1 LGLIEM
7 PANSVELIKDRLD
20 IVDIIGERV
29 TLKKT
34 GRSFKGLCP
43 FHQEKSPSFVV
54 FPESQHFHCFGCGKS
69 GDLFTFYEL
78 SEKVEFR
85 EALAE
90 LAQRAGVELES
101 FRTAAPVEADP
112 SVAQS
117 RDLNELAAQLF
128 SYVLLNS
135 PSASAARDY
144 LAGRGLD
151 AATIAQFRLG
161 FAPDSWD
168 YLLKQFSA
176 RGIDPRAM
184 QEAGLLQE
192 RENGGYYD
200 RFRNRLIFPI
210 RDRDGSVVGFG
221 ARAMGDDQPK
231 YLNSAQ
237 SAVFDKSR
245 ILYGLDLARE
255 SIRDEDRVVIVEGY
269 MDVIAAHQFGHKN
282 VVATMGT
289 AVTESQIELIK
300 RMTKRIVLALDA
312 DAAGQM
318 AALRTIE
325 SIHTGLDQTE
335 EFVPDPRTAFRIAR
349 RIDTEI
355 TVAEMPIGKDPDE
368 LIRTS
373 PELWNGVIDSA
384 RPYAEFLIV
393 KVAEGV
399 DLGDP
404 AAKRHAVDRLAPVLQ
419 LVPDELTRSHYA
431 QLVARRLD
439 LPFREV
445 QARLQRN
452 LESNRQRPARSA
464 PQVDRT
470 PSLQIE
476 DHLLALLLKHRALV
490 FDLMSEVPP
499 DDVMDARNRVLLS
512 IMRDP
517 ARPDEEFG
525 LTFVDE
531 LDPVLAEHARALLG
545 SIQNRPSQLPGEV
558 REEVLQTLMRLE
570 RERYELLSAHLRSEI
585 SAAESTRDSEML
597 PALLAQYDRLSLM
610 HKRTYPPLSPYFT
623 DSRTRT
629 PLKKPRSFPR

>member
-1 LGLIEM
+1 M
-7 PANSVELIKDRLD
+7 PANSIEQIKDRLD
-20 IVDIIGERV
+20 IVDIIGEKV

-34 GRSFKGLCP
+34 GRSYKGLCP
-43 FHQEKSPSFVV
+43 FHQEKTPSFVV

-78 SEKVEFR
+78 SQKVEFR
-85 EALAE
+85 EALTE
-90 LAQRAGVELES
+90 LAQRAGVELETT
-101 FRTAAPVEADP
+101 RPEAAAPDP
-112 SVAQS
+112 TIAQS

-128 SYVLLNS
+128 SHVLLNTS
-135 PSASAARDY
+135 SGETGRAY
-144 LAGRGLD
+144 LAERGLD
-151 AATIAQFRLG
+151 AASIDRFRLG
-161 FAPDSWD
+161 FAPNSWD

-184 QEAGLLQE
+184 VDAGLLQE
-192 RENGGYYD
+192 RDSGGYYD

-210 RDRDGSVVGFG
+210 RDRDGAVVGFG

-237 SAVFDKSR
+237 SSLFDKSR
-245 ILYGLDLARE
+245 ILYGLDLAKDA
-255 SIRDEDRVVIVEGY
+255 IRDEDRAVIVEGY
-269 MDVIAAHQFGHKN
+269 MDVIAAHQFGHRN

-355 TVAEMPIGKDPDE
+355 TVAEMPVGKDPDE

-373 PELWNGVIDSA
+373 PELWNGVIESA
-384 RPYAEFLIV
+384 RPYAEFLIS
-393 KVAEGV
+393 KVTEGV
-399 DLGDP
+399 DLSDA
-404 AAKRHAVDRLAPVLQ
+404 AAKRHAIDRLAPVLQ
-419 LVPDELTRSHYA
+419 LIPDAVTRSHYA
-431 QLVARRLD
+431 QLIGRRLD
-439 LPFREV
+439 LPFRDV
-445 QARLQRN
+445 QARLQR
-452 LESNRQRPARSA
+452 SAPSAAHRPASKA
-464 PQVDRT
+464 ESQEQA

-476 DHLLALLLKHRALV
+476 DHLIALLIKHRSLS
-490 FDLMSEVPP
+490 FDLSVEVPP
-499 DDVMDARNRVLLS
+499 DEVMDARNRTLLG
-512 IMRDP
+512 IVRDSSLQDDYFGTGF
-517 ARPDEEFG
+517 PDS
-525 LTFVDE
+525 
-531 LDPVLAEHARALLG
+531 LDPVLATHARRLIE
-545 SIQNRPSQLPGEV
+545 SIDNRPSQLPGEV

-570 RERYELLSAHLRSEI
+570 RERYDLLSAHLRSEI
-585 SAAESTRDSEML
+585 AAAESARDQELL
-597 PALLAQYDRLSLM
+597 PTLLAQYDRLSLL

-629 PLKKPRSFPR
+629 PLKKPRSFSR

>member
-1 LGLIEM
+1 M
-7 PANSVELIKDRLD
+7 PATSIELIKDRLD
-20 IVDIIGERV
+20 IVDIVGERV

-43 FHQEKSPSFVV
+43 FHQEKTPSFVV

-85 EALAE
+85 EALTE
-90 LAQRAGVELES
+90 LAQRAGVELET
-101 FRTAAPVEADP
+101 FRPAAPVEADP
-112 SVAQS
+112 VIAQS

-128 SYVLLNS
+128 HHVLVNS

-151 AATIAQFRLG
+151 ATTIEQFRLG

-184 QEAGLLQE
+184 HEAGLLQE
-192 RENGGYYD
+192 RDNGGFYD

-210 RDRDGSVVGFG
+210 DDRDGTVVGFG

-237 SAVFDKSR
+237 SALFDKSR
-245 ILYGLDLARE
+245 ILYGLDLARDA
-255 SIRDEDRVVIVEGY
+255 IRDEDRVVIVEGY
-269 MDVIAAHQFGHKN
+269 MDVIAAHQFGHRN

-289 AVTESQIELIK
+289 AVTESQIELVK

-355 TVAEMPIGKDPDE
+355 TVAEMPVGKDPDE

-373 PELWNGVIDSA
+373 PDLWQGVVDSA

-393 KVAEGV
+393 KVTEGV

-404 AAKRHAVDRLAPVLQ
+404 AAKRHAVDRLAPVLH
-419 LVPDELTRSHYA
+419 LVPDELSRSHYA

-439 LPFREV
+439 LPFRDV

-452 LESNRQRPARSA
+452 RPTSPQRPTRVGSQ
-464 PQVDRT
+464 PDRT
-470 PSLQIE
+470 PTLQIE

-490 FDLMSEVPP
+490 FDLVSEVPP
-499 DDVMDARNRVLLS
+499 DDVMDARNRELLF
-512 IMRDP
+512 IVRDP
-517 ARPDEEFG
+517 ARPDDDFG
-525 LTFVDE
+525 PELTE
-531 LDPVLAEHARALLG
+531 TLDPVLAQHARSLLN
-545 SIQNRPSQLPGEV
+545 SLDNRPSQLPGEV

-570 RERYELLSAHLRSEI
+570 RERYDLLSAHLRSEI
-585 SAAESTRDSEML
+585 AAAEAARDSEML
-597 PALLAQYDRLSLM
+597 PLLLAQYDRLSIL

>member
-1 LGLIEM
+1 M
-7 PANSVELIKDRLD
+7 PANSVELIKERLD
-20 IVDIIGERV
+20 IVDIIGDKV
-29 TLKKT
+29 NLKKT

-43 FHQEKSPSFVV
+43 FHQEKTPSFVV

-78 SEKVEFR
+78 SQKVEFR
-85 EALAE
+85 EALTE

-101 FRTAAPVEADP
+101 TRPETAPPDP
-112 SVAQS
+112 TVARS

-128 SYVLLNS
+128 SHVLLNT
-135 PSASAARDY
+135 ASGEPGRAY
-144 LAGRGLD
+144 LAQRGLD
-151 AATIAQFRLG
+151 AATIERFRLG
-161 FAPDSWD
+161 FAPNSWD
-168 YLLKQFSA
+168 YLLKQSAA

-184 QEAGLLQE
+184 FDAGLLQE
-192 RENGGYYD
+192 RDNGGYYD

-210 RDRDGSVVGFG
+210 RDRDGAVVGFG

-237 SAVFDKSR
+237 SSLFDKSR
-245 ILYGLDLARE
+245 ILYGLDLAKDA
-255 SIRDEDRVVIVEGY
+255 IRDEDRVVIVEGY
-269 MDVIAAHQFGHKN
+269 MDVIAAHQFEHRN

-289 AVTESQIELIK
+289 AVTESQIELVK

-355 TVAEMPIGKDPDE
+355 TVAEMPVGKDPDE

-384 RPYAEFLIV
+384 RPYAEFLIS
-393 KVAEGV
+393 KVTESV
-399 DLGDP
+399 DLADP
-404 AAKRHAVDRLAPVLQ
+404 SAKRHAIDRLAPVLQ

-431 QLVARRLD
+431 QLVGRRLD

-445 QARLQRN
+445 KARLQR
-452 LESNRQRPARSA
+452 SA
-464 PQVDRT
+464 PSGFSRRGAHPVQQEQT
-470 PSLQIE
+470 GALHIE

-490 FDLMSEVPP
+490 FDLTSEVPP
-499 DDVMDARNRVLLS
+499 DDVMDSRNRTLLS
-512 IMRDP
+512 IVRD
-517 ARPDEEFG
+517 ASLPDEHFAAG
-525 LTFVDE
+525 FTDS
-531 LDPVLAEHARALLG
+531 LDPVLAEHAIALVR
-545 SIQNRPSQLPGEV
+545 SIDSRPSQLPGEV

-570 RERYELLSAHLRSEI
+570 RERYDLLSAHLRSEI
-585 SAAESTRDSEML
+585 ATAEAARDQELL
-597 PALLAQYDRLSLM
+597 PTLLAQYDRLSIM
-610 HKRTYPPLSPYFT
+610 HKRTYPPLSPYFR

-629 PLKKPRSFPR
+629 PLKKPSPFSRQ

>member
-1 LGLIEM
+1 MAG
-7 PANSVELIKDRLD
+7 NSVELIKDRLD
-20 IVDIIGERV
+20 IVDLIGEKV
-29 TLKKT
+29 QLKKT

-43 FHQEKSPSFVV
+43 FHQEKTPSFVV
-54 FPESQHFHCFGCGKS
+54 FPDSQHFHCFGCGKS
-69 GDLFTFYEL
+69 GDLFTYYEL
-78 SEKVEFR
+78 VEKVDFR
-85 EALAE
+85 DALAE
-90 LAQRAGVELES
+90 LAQRAGVEIES
-101 FRTAAPVEADP
+101 HRPQVSVDADP
-112 SVAQS
+112 ALAHA
-117 RDLNELAAQLF
+117 RDLNELASQLF
-128 SYVLLNS
+128 SHVLTNS
-135 PSASAARDY
+135 PAGETGREY
-144 LAGRGLD
+144 LRQRGLD
-151 AATIAQFRLG
+151 AETIGRFRLG

-184 QEAGLLQE
+184 HDAGLVQE
-192 RENGGYYD
+192 RENSSGYYD
-200 RFRNRLIFPI
+200 RFRNRLIYPI
-210 RDRDGSVVGFG
+210 RDRDGVVVGFG

-237 SAVFDKSR
+237 SSLFDKSR
-245 ILYGLDLARE
+245 ILYGLDLAKE
-255 SIRDEDRVVIVEGY
+255 AIRNDDRVVVVEGY
-269 MDVIAAHQFGHKN
+269 MDVIAAHQFGHRN

-289 AVTESQIELIK
+289 AVTESQIELVK

-355 TVAEMPIGKDPDE
+355 TVAEMPVGKDPDE

-373 PELWNGVIDSA
+373 PERWNQVIESA
-384 RPYAEFLIV
+384 RPYAEFLIS
-393 KVAEGV
+393 KVTAGI
-399 DLGDP
+399 DLQDP
-404 AAKRHAVDRLAPVLQ
+404 TAKRHAIDRLAPVLQ

-445 QARLQRN
+445 QSRLQRN
-452 LESNRQRPARSA
+452 LQSAAARVSRPSA
-464 PQVDRT
+464 EPERVT
-470 PSLQIE
+470 ALQIE
-476 DHLLALLLKHRALV
+476 DHLIALLLKHRALV

-499 DDVMDARNRVLLS
+499 DDIMDARNRTLLAVL
-512 IMRDP
+512 RDP
-517 ARPDEEFG
+517 SLPDEHFG
-525 LTFVDE
+525 DGF
-531 LDPVLAEHARALLG
+531 LDSIDAVLQEHATRLLD
-545 SIQNRPSQLPGEV
+545 SIGNQPSQLPGEV

-570 RERYELLSAHLRSEI
+570 RERYDVLSAHLRSEI
-585 SAAESTRDSEML
+585 ASAETTRDAELL
-597 PALLAQYDRLSLM
+597 PTLLAQYDRLSIL

-629 PLKKPRSFPR
+629 PLKKQRSFPR

>member
-1 LGLIEM
+1 MAG
-7 PANSVELIKDRLD
+7 NSVELIKDRLD
-20 IVDIIGERV
+20 IVDIIGETV
-29 TLKKT
+29 QLKKT

-43 FHQEKSPSFVV
+43 FHQEKTPSFVV
-54 FPESQHFHCFGCGKS
+54 FPDSQHFHCFGCGKS

-78 SEKVEFR
+78 SEKVDFR

-90 LAQRAGVELES
+90 LAQRAGVEVES
-101 FRTAAPVEADP
+101 IRPQAAAEADP
-112 SVAQS
+112 TIAQS
-117 RDLNELAAQLF
+117 RDLNELAAELF
-128 SYVLLNS
+128 SHVLLNT
-135 PSASAARDY
+135 PAGEVGRNY

-151 AATIAQFRLG
+151 DETIARFRLG
-161 FAPDSWD
+161 FAPNSWD

-184 QEAGLLQE
+184 HDAGLVQE
-192 RENGGYYD
+192 RESGEGRYD

-210 RDRDGSVVGFG
+210 RDRDGVVVGFG
-221 ARAMGDDQPK
+221 ARTMGDDQPK

-237 SAVFDKSR
+237 SPLFDKSR
-245 ILYGLDLARE
+245 ILYGLDLARDA
-255 SIRDEDRVVIVEGY
+255 IRDEDRVVVVEGY
-269 MDVIAAHQFGHKN
+269 MDVIAAHQFGHRN

-289 AVTESQIELIK
+289 AVTESQIELVK
-300 RMTKRIVLALDA
+300 RLTKRIVLALDA

-355 TVAEMPIGKDPDE
+355 TVAEMPVGKDPDE

-384 RPYAEFLIV
+384 RPYAEFLIS
-393 KVAEGV
+393 KVTEGV
-399 DLGDP
+399 DLQDP
-404 AAKRHAVDRLAPVLQ
+404 TAKRHAIDRLAPVLQ

-439 LPFREV
+439 LPFRDV

-452 LESNRQRPARSA
+452 TQTAGARVSRPASE
-464 PQVDRT
+464 PDRT
-470 PSLQIE
+470 ASLQIE

-490 FDLMSEVPP
+490 YDLMSEVPP
-499 DDVMDARNRVLLS
+499 DDVLDARNRTLLG
-512 IMRDP
+512 ILRDSSL
-517 ARPDEEFG
+517 PDEHFDAA
-525 LTFVDE
+525 FVDTLE
-531 LDPVLAEHARALLG
+531 PVLQHHARKLLASLG
-545 SIQNRPSQLPGEV
+545 ERPSQLPGEV

-570 RERYELLSAHLRSEI
+570 RERYDLLSAHLRSEI
-585 SAAESTRDSEML
+585 ASAESSRDAELL
-597 PALLAQYDRLSLM
+597 PALLAQYDRLSIL